1 MSTIL
6 PKPTIVVDGVLT
18 DWVPSEQI
26 DYNDVPGAIF
36 YATSQGDNFDFA
48 LSSPVAIGPN
58 STFWFDTDQ
67 NPATGYQIFGFAG
80 GAEYNLNIKSDGT
93 AALYTGG
100 AGETLVLDNIPIA
113 YSADHTAVEFAIP
126 KVALGNP
133 EAMNVLYDVNDN
145 LFGPTNYSA
154 QPYVA
159 YNNDLVRTDPTHRI
173 GIVFSQTTENN
184 YFSKTAY
191 AQLLMAVESQAM
203 QAGISF
209 DLLTESDLT
218 NAAKLVNYD
227 ALVFPSM
234 ANVQASQVTAI
245 TNTLLEVTKQFG
257 VGIITAG
264 NFLTNDETG
273 AALPGDAYSRM
284 KLLLDATRVTGG
296 FPADV
301 TLTAGD
307 AASTVF
313 TTLAPGDPIHNYS
326 QVAWDAFQSVSGTGQ
341 TIATET
347 VNGQNYAAALATQTG
362 GKNVL
367 FSTPGVMADNNL
379 LWQAIDYAAKPAGI
393 QLSLDLTRFKGIVA
407 SRTDMDQSMYRY
419 DVSPDDGGPGIYDK
433 LLPIL
438 AAWKQAYN
446 FVGSY
451 YVNIGNDPAQGE
463 TTDWSVSAPYYAQLL
478 AMGNELG
485 THSYTHPDDTNT
497 LTPAQLQFEFEQS
510 KLVLEQQMS
519 AYLGTPFTVTGAAVP
534 GAVETL
540 QTAQQIIQYF
550 DYMTGG
556 FSGVGAGYPGA
567 FGFLSPDLTN
577 AVYLA
582 PDTSFDFTLV
592 EYQHLD
598 PTAAAAAW
606 AQEWNQLVAN
616 ANTPIVLWPWHD
628 YGAAAWPTDPPNPS
642 PYTTQ
647 MFTDWIARAYNSGAE
662 FVTEADLAARIQS
675 FYHSGVTST
684 INGNTID
691 VTVTSPHAGDF
702 ALNLSGLGSQVI
714 AGVAGWYAYDNDS
727 LFLPDSGGSFSIT
740 TGAVA
745 DDVTHIVALPMRADL
760 LSVTG
765 NGTDLGFSLIGE
777 GDVQI
782 ALGQVGAGV
791 PIITGGSIASMA
803 GGMLDI
809 TLGGIGRHD
818 VTVSF
823 QPAEA
828 VASVA
833 LSADSGA
840 SATDFITNVAAQ
852 TISGTLTAG
861 LAAGDIVRLSLDDG
875 TTWLTATTQAGGT
888 AF

>member
-1 MSTIL
+1 
-6 PKPTIVVDGVLT
+6 
-18 DWVPSEQI
+18 
-26 DYNDVPGAIF
+26 
-36 YATSQGDNFDFA
+36 
-48 LSSPVAIGPN
+48 
-58 STFWFDTDQ
+58 
-67 NPATGYQIFGFAG
+67 
-80 GAEYNLNIKSDGT
+80 
-93 AALYTGG
+93 
-100 AGETLVLDNIPIA
+100 
-113 YSADHTAVEFAIP
+113 
-126 KVALGNP
+126 
-133 EAMNVLYDVNDN
+133 
-145 LFGPTNYSA
+145 
-154 QPYVA
+154 
-159 YNNDLVRTDPTHRI
+159 
-173 GIVFSQTTENN
+173 
-184 YFSKTAY
+184 
-191 AQLLMAVESQAM
+191 
-203 QAGISF
+203 
-209 DLLTESDLT
+209 
-218 NAAKLVNYD
+218 
-227 ALVFPSM
+227 
-234 ANVQASQVTAI
+234 
-245 TNTLLEVTKQFG
+245 
-257 VGIITAG
+257 
-264 NFLTNDETG
+264 
-273 AALPGDAYSRM
+273 
-284 KLLLDATRVTGG
+284 
-296 FPADV
+296 
-301 TLTAGD
+301 
-307 AASTVF
+307 
-313 TTLAPGDPIHNYS
+313 
-326 QVAWDAFQSVSGTGQ
+326 
-341 TIATET
+341 
-347 VNGQNYAAALATQTG
+347 
-362 GKNVL
+362 
-367 FSTPGVMADNNL
+367 
-379 LWQAIDYAAKPAGI
+379 
-393 QLSLDLTRFKGIVA
+393 
-407 SRTDMDQSMYRY
+407 
-419 DVSPDDGGPGIYDK
+419 
-433 LLPIL
+433 
-438 AAWKQAYN
+438 
-446 FVGSY
+446 
-451 YVNIGNDPAQGE
+451 
-463 TTDWSVSAPYYAQLL
+463 YYAQLL

-875 TTWLTATTQAGGT
+875 ATWLTATTQLGGT
-888 AF
+888 AFSLAGVVLTGSNTLIAEVEGANGLSSAAVTQAYVLDQQAPAAPPPAALAPGSDSGSSASDNITNATTPTLIGSAEAGATVTLYDGAAVLGTGIAGLDGAWSITSTVLAAGAHAFTTKATDIAGNTSTASPALAVTIDLTAPAAPSRPDLTAESDSGASNTDNITSLATPSFTGVAEAGSTVTLLDGAIAIGTTIAAADRSWSITASPLLDGVHAISAMATDAAGNVSLASAALAVTIDSQMVAPSTPDMTDATDKGVSNSDNITNDAKP